1 MARTQQKRFKFS
13 KGEIRAEL
21 AERTDNEIF
30 YSSASRIENLVS
42 TPYGSLR
49 TRAGTMNVDELQIN
63 SGQVQATIV
72 SSIGG
77 NTNNLNDFTSNFV
90 SDGIKNATDMLV
102 YDFGGVKNIFIT
114 QIKAIKTQFDTS
126 TVKIMANTF
135 GDTITSI
142 VPQVGEIYP
151 MGLGLNN
158 ASIVFPEPEGSPGL
172 KATGVLDID
181 DKGRVFNARVTAGGF
196 GYTSNNYPLAIT
208 ATAPTLELKI
218 AISDDNSS
226 WTDIDSYIIN
236 DVEQDIS
243 IAIQQPFRYLK
254 LYYGGGVS
262 GVIQISN
269 ITSYENQDV
278 KFKLADFIVDEKT
291 KYLITFSN
299 KQVDIRQDDVLI
311 KTIVA
316 NDILSTML
324 TDLKVAQEQ
333 DTMIICHPLLKT
345 KQLQRFEKS
354 AGVID
359 WEVTDFPFS
368 EIPYF
373 TFTGEIPADK
383 TIGLTPSA
391 EEGSVTMTADSA
403 VFDADSVGQFIDGN
417 GGRMKIIEFISTT
430 KVSGYTIIG
439 FYNKDKINSWKYI
452 TGYELAWSDKRGWP
466 GTCTFYQQRLWFG
479 GSKDAP
485 KTLWASRVDQYNNF
499 KNANNYK
506 NDAIEVTFSDTRD
519 PINNIYPNRGVQVF
533 TGGSEHVMP
542 ESRLTPEDIYQV
554 KSSSNGSLKSCSPVD
569 IDGTTLFIEKNG
581 QNLLSFVYNES
592 QGAYTPSSLSLLS
605 DMIDNP
611 TSMAVDYNSIRHDGN
626 FLYIVNGNGE
636 MVTACI
642 LIDQQINSY
651 VRFITDGII
660 KEVKNVG
667 SDIYIIVQRDSKF
680 YLEKLSTSAKSDNT
694 VKKQVVN
701 KNISGL
707 AAFEDKKVYV
717 YSFKK
722 NYGEFT
728 VSGGSITLTEDV
740 TEDVFVGLPFHCY
753 LKSNKVAV
761 NNKTSSIRSRITMA
775 TIQAYNTNSIAFCGT
790 TRYTSNEKDIF
801 RFAGVS
807 TYNRDT
813 RFTIESPSIDTIEV
827 LSVNLNINYGS
838 R

>member
-21 AERTDNEIF
+21 GERADNEIF

-42 TPYGSLR
+42 TPYGSLK
-49 TRAGTMNVDELQIN
+49 TRSGTVNVDELQIN
-63 SGQVQATIV
+63 SGQVQASIT

-77 NTNNLNDFTSNFV
+77 TV
-90 SDGIKNATDMLV
+90 SDLSDFNNNFISNGIENTTDMLLF
-102 YDFGGVKNIFIT
+102 DFGGIKNIFIT
-114 QIKAIKTQFDTS
+114 QIKGIKLQFNTS
-126 TVKIMANTF
+126 SVKLMAKTF

-142 VPQVGEIYP
+142 VPQVGEVYP
-151 MGLGLNN
+151 MGVSLNN
-158 ASIVFPEPEGSPGL
+158 ANIVFPEPENSPGL

-181 DKGRVFNARVTAGGF
+181 DRGRIFNTRITSGGF
-196 GYTSNNYPLAIT
+196 GYSSNDYPLAIVSDI
-208 ATAPTLELKI
+208 PTIELKV
-218 AISDDNSS
+218 AISNDSIS
-226 WTDIDSYIIN
+226 WVDIDSYIIN
-236 DVEQDIS
+236 NVAQDIS
-243 IAIQQPFRYLK
+243 IGIKQPFRYLK
-254 LYYGGGVS
+254 LYYGGGEA
-262 GVIQISN
+262 GVLEINN
-269 ITSYENQDV
+269 IASYEDQEV
-278 KFKLADFIVDEKT
+278 KFKLEDFIIDEHV
-291 KYLITFSN
+291 KYLITFSH
-299 KQVDIRQDDVLI
+299 KQIDVRQNDKLI
-311 KTIVA
+311 KTIQV
-316 NDILSTML
+316 DEILSSML
-324 TDLKVAQEQ
+324 DDLKVAQEQ

-354 AGVID
+354 AGVLD

-373 TFTGEIPADK
+373 SFSGEKSEDK
-383 TIGLTPSA
+383 TVGITPSS
-391 EEGSVTMTADSA
+391 EEGSVTITAVSG
-403 VFDADSVGQFIDGN
+403 VFNANSVGQYIDGN
-417 GGRMKIIEFISTT
+417 GGRMKIIEYISAT

-439 FYNKDKINSWKYI
+439 FYNKDRINKWKYI
-452 TGYELAWSDKRGWP
+452 TGYQKAWSDTKGWP
-466 GTCTFYQQRLWFG
+466 STCAFYQQRLWLG

-499 KNANNYK
+499 KNSNNYK
-506 NDAIEVTFSDTRD
+506 NDAIDVTFSDTRD
-519 PINNIYPNRGVQVF
+519 PINNIYANRGVQVF

-581 QNLLSFVYNES
+581 QNLLSFVYDEA

-605 DMIDNP
+605 DMIKNP
-611 TSMAVDYNSIRHDGN
+611 VGMAVDYNSVRNDGN
-626 FLYIVNGNGE
+626 FLYIVNGDGT

-651 VRFITDGII
+651 VRFITDGFI

-667 SDIYIIVQRDSKF
+667 SDIYIIVQRDAKF
-680 YLEKLSTSAKSDNT
+680 YLEKLSPDAKSDNT
-694 VKKQVVN
+694 IKKQVVS
-701 KNISGL
+701 KQITGL
-707 AAFEDKKVYV
+707 SNYEDKKVFV
-717 YSFKK
+717 YSYKK

-728 VSGGSITLTEDV
+728 VSAGSITLPEDIA
-740 TEDVFVGLPFHCY
+740 EDVFVGLPFYCY

-761 NNKTSSIRSRITMA
+761 NNKTGSIRSRIAAA
-775 TIQAYNTNSIAFCGT
+775 TIQTYNTNSIDFCGT
-790 TRYTSNEKDIF
+790 KRYTSNEKDIF

-807 TYNRDT
+807 TYKRDT
-813 RFTIESPSIDTIEV
+813 RFIIEGSSIDTIEV